1 MRFVAPPVVAFV
13 AMVACSAALQ
23 SLDAQ
28 VNPQN
33 GWVSIV
39 EPTEWRGE
47 GTRGIVVRERRSVR
61 VSGLAYHPTGV
72 TSVLINGEP
81 ATTSPQQDGQV
92 RFLGYVAGDAA
103 LREVEVVVYSGGPPM
118 IRNYGI
124 RVVEAQ
130 QTYEKPEEAWDE
142 AGGGF
147 LGQRFAVVVGVSEY
161 SDRSISG
168 LRYADDDALAFYGF
182 LVSER
187 AGLGGFDPENVKLL
201 LNEEATY
208 RNIRTALFTFLMAA
222 TERDVVMLY
231 FAGHGAPDPFRPTE
245 HYLLSYDTNVESLAG
260 TALPMSDVSEAVR
273 RIRARDVIVI
283 TDACHSAAVGTQMAM
298 RSEAPN
304 AINRVFLDQMASTT
318 GGYVSITAS
327 EVNQFSQEDA
337 RWGGGHGVFTHYLL
351 EGLDGAADADQDR
364 IVTLGE
370 VFEFVRDRVQRET
383 RNAQV
388 PTVSQTPWD
397 RSWPMSIVMDGSER
411 PVVAQP
417 ERRPPPAAAPRPAVE
432 EQAPRQ
438 PAGQPEEA
446 QVAGTLPYPGT
457 GMWMRTNLGAGSTTF
472 DSDVVSV
479 SGTAGQ
485 VSFAIG
491 TMVGKKLAV
500 FGVVSTDLISGP
512 TLTIGSSSVTA
523 GEDVMASQMAFG
535 AGLGIITESN
545 MFLSAALLLPK
556 MTLEETSTNTVGDTK
571 IGAGLELVIAKDFP
585 MSPKLS
591 LGVGIR
597 GFFGSMTD
605 SVGDDQ
611 WTSTAFGITGSL
623 TYMPKGLP
631 VFTGR

>member
-1 MRFVAPPVVAFV
+1 MRSVAPTIVAFV
-13 AMVACSAALQ
+13 AMLACSAVLQ
-23 SLDAQ
+23 TLDAQ
-28 VNPQN
+28 VDPQN
-33 GWVSIV
+33 GWVSIL
-39 EPTEWRGE
+39 EPAEWRDE
-47 GTRGIVVRERRSVR
+47 GAREIVVRERRSVR
-61 VSGLAYHPTGV
+61 VSGVAYHPSGV

-92 RFLGYVAGDAA
+92 RFLGYVAGDAN

-130 QTYEKPEEAWDE
+130 QTYEEPEEAWDE
-142 AGGGF
+142 ASGGF
-147 LGQRFAVVVGVSEY
+147 LSERFAVVVGVSDY
-161 SDRSISG
+161 SDAGIRS
-168 LRYADDDALAFYGF
+168 LRHADDDARAFYDF

-187 AGLGGFDPENVKLL
+187 AGLGGFDQENVQLL
-201 LNEEATY
+201 LNEEATSS
-208 RNIRTALFTFLMAA
+208 NIRTALSTFLMEA
-222 TERDVVMLY
+222 TERDVVILY
-231 FAGHGAPDPFRPTE
+231 FAGHGAPDPYRPSE
-245 HYLLSYDTNVESLAG
+245 HYLLSYDTNIDSLAG
-260 TALPMSDVSEAVR
+260 TALPMSEVSEAVS

-283 TDACHSAAVGTQMAM
+283 TDACHSAVLGAT
-298 RSEAPN
+298 RSESPN
-304 AINRVFLDQMASTT
+304 AINLVFLNQMESTT
-318 GGYVSITAS
+318 GGYVTITAS
-327 EVNQFSQEDA
+327 DVAQYSQEGEQ
-337 RWGGGHGVFTHYLL
+337 WGGGHGVFTYYLL
-351 EGLDGAADADQDR
+351 EGLNGSADADQDR

-370 VFEFVRDRVQRET
+370 AFEFVRSRVQRET
-383 RNAQV
+383 GNAQV

-397 RSWPMSIVMDGSER
+397 RSWPMSIVLDRSER

-491 TMVGKKLAV
+491 TVVGKNLAV

-512 TLTIGSSSVTA
+512 TLTIGSSSVTTSD
-523 GEDVMASQMAFG
+523 DVMASQVAFG
-535 AGLGIITESN
+535 AGLGIMTESN
-545 MFLSAALLLPK
+545 MFLSAAVLLPK
-556 MTLEETSTNTVGDTK
+556 MTLEQTSTNTVGDTK

-591 LGVGIR
+591 LGVGVR
-597 GFFGSMTD
+597 GFFGSMKD

-623 TYMPKGLP
+623 TYMPQGLP
-631 VFTGR
+631 NPRGR